1 MNKKCVSRLKAA
13 RNYSQDD
20 NIQNRGPYR
29 THENI
34 MKKSLRNLEKIE
46 KSEKRKHK

>member
-1 MNKKCVSRLKAA
+1 MNKKCVSHLKAA

-20 NIQNRGPYR
+20 NIQNRGPY
-29 THENI
+29 
-34 MKKSLRNLEKIE
+34 LEKIE